1 LLLLPLQSWPP
12 TTSLALLLLLLLLLL
27 QLLLLPWVICQPPAA
42 AWGCV
47 LPTPAAPE
55 TEGPGQ
61 QLLCRQR
68 SLLVWPGPGAAA
80 LQG

>member
-12 TTSLALLLLLLLLLL
+12 TTSLALLLQLL
-27 QLLLLPWVICQPPAA
+27 QLLLLLLWVICQPPAA
-42 AWGCV
+42 AWGSV

-55 TEGPGQ
+55 TEGQMKQ
-61 QLLCRQR
+61 QQLCRQR
-68 SLLVWPGPGAAA
+68 SLQVWPGPGAAA